1 MINQCKGQ
9 SQIKPKPLK
18 IEKEQNDPKIIG
30 NCLNYTC
37 YKQVLT
43 HTNNMCLYS
52 LCMRFIDIYHK
63 DNAACKITCPSQV
76 SSCL

>member
-1 MINQCKGQ
+1 MLFMINQYKGQ

-43 HTNNMCLYS
+43 HTNMCLYACA
-52 LCMRFIDIYHK
+52 LLTFII
-63 DNAACKITCPSQV
+63 KIMPHV
-76 SSCL
+76 K